1 MPLCASCIGP
11 IDLLGLEQQ
20 NGRRAG
26 SISMIEQNIS
36 ESFRISIMTHHKQ
49 LYGIILIM
57 NS

>member
-11 IDLLGLEQQ
+11 IDPLGLEQQ